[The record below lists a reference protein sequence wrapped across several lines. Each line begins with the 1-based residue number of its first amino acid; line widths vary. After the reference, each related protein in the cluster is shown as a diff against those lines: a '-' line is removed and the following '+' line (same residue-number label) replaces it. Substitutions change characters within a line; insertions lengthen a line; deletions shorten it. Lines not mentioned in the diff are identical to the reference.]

1 MKSEPS
7 ILLLDESFAA
17 LDAELR
23 SNMRST
29 VRRICKELNQTVIF
43 VIHDQQEAVIMGD
56 RIAMMMDGKITQ
68 CDRPDVFYHRPV
80 SKKVASFF
88 GWSNSV
94 SAVQDGNTI
103 KCQIGEFI
111 IESAEPYMGDV
122 ELMIHSQSAY
132 YSEDGRYS
140 AKVIWHSYLGTS
152 SDYDVEINQTKL
164 TIQLD
169 NRHLFSDG
177 DLMKLDFDMN
187 MIWPVPVSSDDGD
200 DQGHK
205 ESLEER
211 GGIKRLLSRIKKRK

>member
-7 ILLLDESFAA
+7 ILLLDEPFAA

-43 VIHDQQEAVIMGD
+43 VTHDQQEAVIMGD

-68 CDRPDVFYHRPV
+68 CDRPDVFSHRPV

-122 ELMIHSQSAY
+122 ELMIHPQSAY

-140 AKVIWHSYLGTS
+140 AKVIRHSYLGTS
-152 SDYDVEINQTKL
+152 SNYDVEINQTKL

-200 DQGHK
+200 D
-205 ESLEER
+205 
-211 GGIKRLLSRIKKRK
+211 